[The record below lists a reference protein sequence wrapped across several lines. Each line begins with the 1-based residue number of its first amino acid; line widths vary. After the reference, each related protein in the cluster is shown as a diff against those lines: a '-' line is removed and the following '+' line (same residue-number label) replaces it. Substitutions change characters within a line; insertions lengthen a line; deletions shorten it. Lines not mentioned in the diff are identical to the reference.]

1 MSEETTEGNQVTQGE
16 QAAKLDSSSAG
27 QPYESQIALLTRK
40 LEAQEATLRALQS
53 GKDKA
58 VDRALREIEP
68 LKDSFA
74 KFAQK
79 LNIDPDKALEAQRQL
94 VIDEIVE
101 ERMGKHQVG
110 SAVAGT
116 IAAPTSNV
124 DMAGILSKVGLSN
137 EDGIVFMRNQ
147 YTDPNVA
154 ELEAYRMKNKTISP
168 PQPESLSAAKGNPL
182 PGKLSDAEFT
192 QKTKELQILYR
203 NPSSNKAK
211 IKKLEGEIEE
221 YLP

>member
-154 ELEAYRMKNKTISP
+154 ELEAYRMKNKTTSP